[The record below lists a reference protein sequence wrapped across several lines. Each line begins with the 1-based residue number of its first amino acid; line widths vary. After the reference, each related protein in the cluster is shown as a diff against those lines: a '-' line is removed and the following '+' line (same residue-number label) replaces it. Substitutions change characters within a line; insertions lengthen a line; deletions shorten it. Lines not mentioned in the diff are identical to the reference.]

1 MRLLV
6 TGAAGLL
13 GREVVRLADHDVVP
27 TYHSTP
33 IEGGVRLDV
42 RDRDEIEAVIRRVR
56 PDAIVHAA
64 FKQDDWA
71 TTATG
76 PANLAVAARDVRL
89 VFVSTDALFASS
101 TDSYDEDAVPC
112 PTTPYGAAKA
122 AAETAIRAI
131 HPNALIARTSLIVGS
146 EGRSESE
153 RLTHA
158 LAGGAS
164 GALFA
169 ENIRCPVHVTDL
181 ATALLELTPSD
192 RTGVVHLGGPEAVSR
207 LELGRLIATRDG
219 LDPDALPSVPGAVS
233 HIRLDSTRTQQLIAT
248 RLRPA
253 SEFLRPLRS

>member
-13 GREVVRLADHDVVP
+13 GREVVRLAEHDVVP

-33 IEGGVRLDV
+33 VDGGVRLDV
-42 RDRDEIEAVIRRVR
+42 RDQAEVDAVIQRVR
-56 PDAIVHAA
+56 PDAIIHAA
-64 FKQDDWA
+64 FKQSDWV
-71 TTATG
+71 TTANG
-76 PANLAVAARDVRL
+76 PANLALAARDIRL
-89 VFVSTDALFASS
+89 VFVSTDAVFGSGP
-101 TDSYDEDAVPC
+101 DPYDEDAAPC

-131 HPNALIARTSLIVGS
+131 HPNAVIARTSLIVGS
-146 EGRSESE
+146 EGMSESE
-153 RLTHA
+153 RLAHA
-158 LAGGAS
+158 LVGGAS

-207 LELGRLIATRDG
+207 LELGRLIAVRDG
-219 LDPDALPSVPGAVS
+219 LDPEALPALPGAIS
-233 HIRLDSTRTQQLIAT
+233 HIRLDSTRTQQVLKT
-248 RLRPA
+248 RLRPV
-253 SEFLRPLRS
+253 SEFLRPLRT